1 MSQENEVMASEE
13 KQEVTEAKFDGAVAD
28 GSSLGG
34 VEVLGGPTPQ
44 NSKPDD
50 ESNKLKTPS
59 QTQAA
64 SPKTKPSAAS
74 PQKAES
80 VEAENAEG
88 DELIEV
94 DLSADVAALTEGE
107 DLSEEFKQKA
117 ATIFEAAV
125 VSRLNEEL
133 DRVHKEYAET
143 LSEEVESIKSSLAEQ
158 VDEYL
163 TYAAQQWMDANQ
175 LAVETGL
182 KAEIA
187 ESVVSG
193 LKKVFVE
200 NHIEVPEEKADI
212 ISEMVT
218 ELDSMEAKLNEQ
230 IDKNIALNHEVAGYV
245 KNGIVKEIAEGLAS
259 TEKEKLE
266 SLSEGVEFEDEESFR
281 SKVETLRESYFSS
294 KPQAAA
300 ETIAED
306 VQPVVDTEMT
316 DSMSKYVDALRR
328 WTK

>member
-1 MSQENEVMASEE
+1 MSQENEVMVSEE
-13 KQEVTEAKFDGAVAD
+13 QQEVTEAKFDGAVAD
-28 GSSLGG
+28 GSSLGS
-34 VEVLGGPTPQ
+34 VEDLGGPTPQ

-50 ESNKLKTPS
+50 ESNKLKAPA

-64 SPKTKPSAAS
+64 APKTKPSDAS
-74 PQKAES
+74 AKTESAE
-80 VEAENAEG
+80 ADG
-88 DELIEV
+88 DLIEI
-94 DLSADVAALTEGE
+94 DMSADVAALTEGE

-125 VSRLNEEL
+125 VSRLNEEVARIH
-133 DRVHKEYAET
+133 DEYATT
-143 LSEEVESIKSSLAEQ
+143 LAEEVESVKTELAEK

-163 TYAAQQWMDANQ
+163 TYAVGEWMGKNE
-175 LAVETGL
+175 LAVEIGL

-187 ESVVSG
+187 ESVVAG

-200 NHIEVPEEKADI
+200 NHIEVPEEKTDI
-212 ISEMVT
+212 ISEMVE

-230 IDKNIALNHEVAGYV
+230 IEKNVTLTQSVAAYV
-245 KNGIVKEIAEGLAS
+245 KNGIVKEISEGLAA
-259 TEKEKLE
+259 TEKEKLAG
-266 SLSEGVEFEDEESFR
+266 LAEGVEFEDEESFR
-281 SKVETLRESYFSS
+281 SKIETLKESYFSS

-316 DSMSKYVDALRR
+316 DSMSRYVDALRR